1 MASEALQAKVSVASR
16 ESVEPLELA
25 SEVSEV
31 SAASTV
37 PLVLVFQASTKL
49 PALDLSA
56 TSRTLLA
63 TSPAPVLLIS
73 EASLA

>member
-1 MASEALQAKVSVASR
+1 MQAKVSVASR

-31 SAASTV
+31 SVVSTV
-37 PLVLVFQASTKL
+37 PLVPEFQASTML

-63 TSPAPVLLIS
+63 TSPNPALLIS

>member
-25 SEVSEV
+25 SEVS
-31 SAASTV
+31 AASTV
-37 PLVLVFQASTKL
+37 PLVLVSQASTKL

-63 TSPAPVLLIS
+63 TSPAPALLIS